1 MNSDYAFVPRD
12 GVWVVSESHK
22 RAGSALRF
30 VVDLF
35 VKRRSVSLHMHPEEE
50 RTRAQNRL
58 IELPLDPG
66 FGGRDPNF
74 RLLRAMQT
82 AAQEEL
88 ERQGRNVA

>member
-1 MNSDYAFVPRD
+1 MSSDFVPHD
-12 GVWVVSESHK
+12 GVWLVSESHK

-50 RTRAQNRL
+50 RVRARNRL

-66 FGGRDPNF
+66 LGGRDPNF